1 MNEEPLGFANPL
13 CEKKERVKVS
23 YKVFISIVE
32 WCFLTEMAKIAE
44 GSGFGYGSEESRVLW
59 PILEKDKELIYNC
72 NEFVLLRDTLL
83 YAMRFHFLLFLLACE
98 EVLTKSE
105 FLLY

>member
-44 GSGFGYGSEESRVLW
+44 GSGFGYGSEESS
-59 PILEKDKELIYNC
+59 IL
-72 NEFVLLRDTLL
+72 
-83 YAMRFHFLLFLLACE
+83 
-98 EVLTKSE
+98 
-105 FLLY
+105 